1 MLRGYM
7 RAIRVDAQ
15 ASDLRTGTGGWFPTV
30 DASEVPIPARSKW
43 FALEIT
49 KEDFPWVYDR
59 GDTPSRVI
67 STLEALG
74 VLLALKLKHGDTD
87 QRSR

>member
-1 MLRGYM
+1 MEYQTHR
-7 RAIRVDAQ
+7 Q
-15 ASDLRTGTGGWFPTV
+15 
-30 DASEVPIPARSKW
+30 
-43 FALEIT
+43 ALEIT

-74 VLLALKLKHGDTD
+74 VL
-87 QRSR
+87 

>member
-1 MLRGYM
+1 M
-7 RAIRVDAQ
+7 RAI
-15 ASDLRTGTGGWFPTV
+15 PEV
-30 DASEVPIPARSKW
+30 DASGVLIPARSKW

-74 VLLALKLKHGDTD
+74 VLLALKLKHGEQPQGHRSKIRVPPTITDT
-87 QRSR
+87 Q